1 MRRLKTGFHHNQQLS
16 ETLGYEHCSTLPL
29 AQVRIS
35 SPKDLNRASLVAQ
48 WQRICLSVQETWVQS
63 LGREDPWRKKWQ
75 STAVFLPGTSH
86 GQRSQAGCSPWGRR
100 VRLDLVTAQQDLNQE
115 STWRLSAALYG
126 QAFYQCPDLIN
137 KGGVLFNRTP
147 WITFNALIPIE
158 FL

>member
-75 STAVFLPGTSH
+75 STPVFLPGTSH
-86 GQRSQAGCSPWGRR
+86 GQRSLVGDSPWDLKE
-100 VRLDLVTAQQDLNQE
+100 LDMSEGLTLTYYV
-115 STWRLSAALYG
+115 
-126 QAFYQCPDLIN
+126 FI
-137 KGGVLFNRTP
+137 
-147 WITFNALIPIE
+147 
-158 FL
+158 